1 MAMMGKENNNMTYE
15 EVVAYLASRDMTMSR
30 YERVDWDRFVE
41 KIRLSLN
48 VPFVHLTGSNG
59 KGSTAN
65 YLYGIYRSAG
75 YKVALFSKPYFYQVN
90 EMIQIS
96 GEMINDKDF
105 ARIFTE
111 KEAEIKAANLSSFEI
126 ETYIAFAYF
135 NEQKVDLAII
145 ECGMGG
151 VTDSTNLVNA
161 IPLLSII
168 TTVSLEHTGFLG
180 RTVSEI
186 ALNKGGIIKRDA
198 PVLVGQLDE
207 SADNVL
213 KDLSKRNHSLYYIV
227 DAYHNEVYDK
237 PYYRFEYQPYK
248 NLEILSPAKYQLANA
263 SMAVE
268 AVKILRSRFPASED
282 ALRHGLLLP
291 SLPCRMERHHNIILD
306 GAHNPEAVEALMNSL
321 LPLAEGKPIH
331 VVFASLRDKNI
342 AVELPRIDRDVKEIV
357 LTTFPSN
364 RARNEED
371 YFLYEGDYA
380 FNPDY
385 KEVINNFLVKYPDDL
400 ILITG
405 SLAFAALAKKYVE
418 SELKL

>member
-1 MAMMGKENNNMTYE
+1 MMTYE
-15 EVVAYLASRDMTMSR
+15 EVVAYLASRDLTMSR
-30 YERVDWDRFVE
+30 YEREDWDKFVE
-41 KIRLSLN
+41 KIHLTLQA
-48 VPFVHLTGSNG
+48 PFIHLTGSNG

-75 YKVALFSKPYFYQVN
+75 YKTALFSKPYFYKPN
-90 EMIQIS
+90 EMAQIN

-105 ARIFTE
+105 ARIFSE

-126 ETYIAFAYF
+126 ETYIAFTYF
-135 NEQKVDLAII
+135 NEQKADLAII

-151 VTDSTNLVNA
+151 VTDSTNLATA

-168 TTVSLEHTGFLG
+168 TTVSLEHTAFLG

-186 ALNKGGIIKRDA
+186 ALNKGGIIKHEA
-198 PVLVGQLDE
+198 PVLVGQLEE

-213 KDLSKRNHSLYYIV
+213 KDIAKRNHSLYYVV
-227 DAYHNEVYDK
+227 DAFHNEIYDA
-237 PYYRFEYQPYK
+237 PHYRFEYQPYK
-248 NLEILSPAKYQLANA
+248 NLEILTPAKYQLSNA

-268 AVKILRSRFPASED
+268 ATKILQAHFPVSED

-291 SLPCRMERHHNIILD
+291 PLPCRMERHHNIILD
-306 GAHNPEAVEALMNSL
+306 GAHNPEAVEALMTSL
-321 LPLAEGKPIH
+321 VPLAGEKPIH

-357 LTTFPSN
+357 LTTFPSE

-371 YFLYEGDYA
+371 YFLYEGDYS

-405 SLAFAALAKKYVE
+405 SLAFAALAKSYVE

>member
-1 MAMMGKENNNMTYE
+1 MTYP
-15 EVVAYLASRDMTMSR
+15 EVLAYLASRDLTMSR
-30 YERVDWDRFVE
+30 YEREDWDRFVG
-41 KIRLSLN
+41 KIHLSLR
-48 VPFVHLTGSNG
+48 VPFIHLTGSNG

-65 YLYGIYRSAG
+65 FLYGIYQKAG
-75 YKVALFSKPYFYQVN
+75 YKTALFSKPFAFRVN
-90 EMIQIS
+90 EMMEIN
-96 GEMINDKDF
+96 GETIKDKDF
-105 ARIFTE
+105 ARIFSE

-126 ETYIAFAYF
+126 ETYIAFTYF
-135 NEQKVDLAII
+135 NEQKADLAII

-151 VTDSTNLVNA
+151 ATDSTNLLDA

-186 ALNKGGIIKRDA
+186 ALNKGGIIKHDA

-213 KDLSKRNHSLYYIV
+213 KDLSHRSHSLYYVV

-237 PYYRFEYQPYK
+237 PYYRFDYQPYK
-248 NLEILSPAKYQLANA
+248 NLEILTAAKYQLSNA
-263 SMAVE
+263 AVAVE
-268 AVKILRSRFPASED
+268 ATKILQAHFPVSEN
-282 ALRHGLLLP
+282 ALRTGLLLP
-291 SLPCRMERHHNIILD
+291 MLPCRMERHHNIVLD
-306 GAHNPEAVEALMNSL
+306 GAHNPEAVEALMSSL
-321 LPLAEGKPIH
+321 LPRAEGKAIR

-342 AVELPRIDRDVKEIV
+342 AVELPRIDRDVQEIV
-357 LTTFPSN
+357 LTTFPSE
-364 RARNEED
+364 RARTEED

-385 KEVINNFLVKYPDDL
+385 KEVINDFLVKYPDDL

-405 SLAFAALAKKYVE
+405 SLAFAVLAKHYVE

>member
-1 MAMMGKENNNMTYE
+1 MTYE